1 MSDQPLAN
9 SAEARSPTG
18 EILDPSTITPSPEP
32 KPTSSTTPEPTSG
45 EPKPTEVKPAIDPN
59 APKDPKEPAAKTEVP
74 EKYEFK
80 YPDGF
85 KADDKAV
92 EAASAKFKELGLTN
106 DQAQSLMDTY
116 VEQAK
121 AAAEAPVNAYETLR
135 QEWQKEA
142 KTQHGTKLETEI
154 RPAVSRAIDS
164 LGPELATQ
172 FREALNITG
181 AGDNP
186 AVINALFKLAQSV
199 NEGSLVTGRGPSP
212 HGQNPSGS
220 AKPENPGLAASMYPK
235 LPRAGT

>member
-1 MSDQPLAN
+1 M
-9 SAEARSPTG
+9 
-18 EILDPSTITPSPEP
+18 SPEASGTET
-32 KPTSSTTPEPTSG
+32 KP
-45 EPKPTEVKPAIDPN
+45 EVKPAIDPN
-59 APKDPKEPAAKTEVP
+59 AKPDGDKKPAEGEKGVP
-74 EKYEFK
+74 EKYEFT

-85 KADDKAV
+85 TPDAKLM
-92 EAASAKFKELGLTN
+92 ETASAKFKELGLTN

-199 NEGSLVTGRGPSP
+199 NEGSLVTGRGPST
-212 HGQNPSGS
+212 HGQNPSGG
-220 AKPENPGLAASMYPK
+220 AKPANPGLAASMYPN
-235 LPRAGT
+235 LPKAGGA